1 MSLAMTGVVEMTDTV
16 FLCSTA
22 VVDLMQQVG
31 VGECG
36 KGAEKGRAVNSGQC
50 LYQVLQVE
58 SVMELVAHMV
68 FPKSGRSFML
78 YSLSRDLS
86 LTLCSKGGKGWNIQY
101 D

>member
-58 SVMELVAHMV
+58 SVMELVAHMSPYQQTYGCHANACIV
-68 FPKSGRSFML
+68 E
-78 YSLSRDLS
+78 
-86 LTLCSKGGKGWNIQY
+86 
-101 D
+101 

>member
-1 MSLAMTGVVEMTDTV
+1 MSLAMTGVVEMADTV

-58 SVMELVAHMV
+58 SVMELVAHMSPYQQTDSSHAHACIV
-68 FPKSGRSFML
+68 E
-78 YSLSRDLS
+78 
-86 LTLCSKGGKGWNIQY
+86 
-101 D
+101 